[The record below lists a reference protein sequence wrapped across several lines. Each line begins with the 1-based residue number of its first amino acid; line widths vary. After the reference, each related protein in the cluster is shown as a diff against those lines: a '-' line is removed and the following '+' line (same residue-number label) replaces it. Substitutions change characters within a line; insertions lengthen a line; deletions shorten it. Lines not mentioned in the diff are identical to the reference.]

1 MILQIIIPLLFVQQ
15 KLIKPKIKASER
27 RSMSIFS
34 YKTLIKKHTEE
45 SENNL
50 IIFQNNNMDQ
60 TFNGFCNFLRFLV
73 DKYQLLVE
81 IKQNKN
87 RKQWVTNRLKTPF
100 GKRNNGRTKCLR
112 TKNDIDKNR
121 YLQLKSKST
130 QIITT
135 QKNFHT
141 IQNSQL

>member
-1 MILQIIIPLLFVQQ
+1 MGF
-15 KLIKPKIKASER
+15 KSIKNS
-27 RSMSIFS
+27 FW
-34 YKTLIKKHTEE
+34 EE
-45 SENNL
+45 
-50 IIFQNNNMDQ
+50 
-60 TFNGFCNFLRFLV
+60 
-73 DKYQLLVE
+73 
-81 IKQNKN
+81 
-87 RKQWVTNRLKTPF
+87 KQWK
-100 GKRNNGRTKCLR
+100 KKCLR